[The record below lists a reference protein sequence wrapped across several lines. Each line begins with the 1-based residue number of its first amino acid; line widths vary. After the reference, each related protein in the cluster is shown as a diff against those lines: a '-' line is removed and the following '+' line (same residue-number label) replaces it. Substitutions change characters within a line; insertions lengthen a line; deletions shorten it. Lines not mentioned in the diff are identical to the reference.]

1 MSQNNRNYDNNR
13 EARLL
18 PGEQESA
25 RNVQAVFVPP
35 HYPLPGRAA
44 REPHLRDYLIVLRK
58 HQWLVLSVLLAVVT
72 IVTIASFKMRPVY
85 VAAARVEIDRENSY
99 TLPFRDVMPQESYV
113 DMDNYIETRAKILQS
128 ETLALMTITSLK
140 LEKHP
145 EFAPAPEKGRAR
157 ASQIPGEADSQEK
170 PKVLDDFLARL
181 GVRRVRNSRL
191 LEVQFEAHDPKL
203 AAKVVNAHLANFVE
217 HNFQTRYDSTVQ
229 ASNWLATQL
238 DELKITVEK
247 SEDSVVAYEREN
259 QIWAI
264 DEKQN
269 ITTQK
274 LSDLSRELTVA
285 QADRIRKEA
294 SYSLARSGKMDAI
307 PAVRDS
313 RVIQSLLDKRAQLN
327 NQYAEA
333 LAQFG
338 PKYPK
343 VLRLEAQLEQHARS
357 LQQEKLNIVGRI
369 ESEYRAA
376 RQREAL
382 LSQALE
388 SQKTKTNLLAQKLVQ
403 YNILKR
409 EAETNKQLHEGLLQ
423 RIKEAGVSAGL
434 RSSNIRVVDP
444 ALVPSNP
451 ARPRKALNIL
461 LASFVGLLGGVGL
474 AFFREY
480 LDNTV
485 KTPDDVE
492 YLTQLP
498 SLAMVPA
505 LAGLKGHSRNGR
517 APQLPKSQSL
527 EVKEPRVELISHE
540 RPRSPISEA
549 FRALRTSLLLSQAER
564 PPQVILV
571 TSALPLEGKTTAA
584 ANLAITLAQL
594 GDRTLLV
601 DADLRKPG
609 IAKALNL
616 AEGKRTGL
624 SSYLAGASTLQ
635 EITVVHPDIANLAV
649 IPAGPIP
656 PNPAELLSSQR
667 WRDAIA
673 SLRRDFKFIIV
684 DSPPILSATDAVI
697 LSVLADSAL
706 LVVRSGETPKEA
718 VTRARDLLVGV
729 RCRLLGIVLN
739 AVDFTSPYY
748 YSYRY
753 YPYGYSEDVSQRS
766 GS

>member
-1 MSQNNRNYDNNR
+1 MINNNRNYDNNR

-35 HYPLPGRAA
+35 HYPLPGRVA
-44 REPHLRDYLIVLRK
+44 REPHLRDYLIILRK
-58 HQWLVLSVLLAVVT
+58 HQWLILSVLLAVVT
-72 IVTIASFKMRPVY
+72 IVTIASFKMQAVY

-99 TLPFRDVMPQESYV
+99 ILPFRDVMPQESYV

-128 ETLALMTITSLK
+128 ETLALATIKSLD

-145 EFAPAPEKGRAR
+145 EFVPAPEKGRVR
-157 ASQIPGEADSQEK
+157 ASQIPGGADSQEK
-170 PKVLDDFLARL
+170 PMVLDDFLDRL
-181 GVRRVRNSRL
+181 GVRRIRNSRL

-203 AAKVVNAHLANFVE
+203 AAKVVNSHLVNFVE

-274 LSDLSRELTVA
+274 LSDLNRELTVA
-285 QADRIRKEA
+285 QADRMRKEA
-294 SYSLARSGKMDAI
+294 DYSLARSGKMDAI

-313 RVIQSLLDKRAQLN
+313 QVIQSLLEKRAQLN

-343 VLRLEAQLEQHARS
+343 VLRLEAQLKEHARS

-444 ALVPSNP
+444 ALVPSEP

-485 KTPDDVE
+485 KTPEDVE

-505 LAGLKGHSRNGR
+505 LAGLNGHSRNGR

-540 RPRSPISEA
+540 RPRSPVSES

-616 AEGKRTGL
+616 GEGKRTGL
-624 SSYLAGASTLQ
+624 SSYLAGASSI
-635 EITVVHPDIANLAV
+635 EEVVVDHPRVRNLAA

-656 PNPAELLSSQR
+656 PNPAELLSAPRMQE
-667 WRDAIA
+667 AIA
-673 SLRRDFKFIIV
+673 SLRQAFKFIVV
-684 DSPPILSATDAVI
+684 DSPPLLSATDAAI

-729 RCRLLGIVLN
+729 RCRLLGVVLN

-753 YPYGYSEDVSQRS
+753 YPYAYGAAKDAPW
-766 GS
+766 

>member
-1 MSQNNRNYDNNR
+1 MSDSDSTNNS
-13 EARLL
+13 EASLVPRQ
-18 PGEQESA
+18 PESPEVV
-25 RNVQAVFVPP
+25 RAVFAPP
-35 HYPLPGRAA
+35 HYPGAGPAA
-44 REPHLRDYLIVLRK
+44 REPHLRDYLIILRK
-58 HQWLVLSVLLAVVT
+58 HQWLILSVLLAVVT
-72 IVTIASFKMRPVY
+72 IVTIASFKMQTVY

-99 TLPFRDVMPQESYV
+99 ILPFRDVMPQESYL

-128 ETLALMTITSLK
+128 ETLALMTIRSLE

-145 EFAPAPEKGRAR
+145 EFAAAPEKGRAR
-157 ASQIPGEADSQEK
+157 ASQIPGEADPREK
-170 PKVLDDFLARL
+170 PKVLDDFLDRL

-274 LSDLSRELTVA
+274 LSDLNRELTLA
-285 QADRIRKEA
+285 QADRMRKQA
-294 SYSLARSGKMDAI
+294 DYSLARSGKMDVI

-313 RVIQSLLDKRAQLN
+313 RVIQSLLEKRAQLN

-343 VLRLEAQLEQHARS
+343 VLRLEAQLKEQARS

-369 ESEYRAA
+369 GSEYRAA
-376 RQREAL
+376 RKREAL
-382 LSQALE
+382 LSEALE

-444 ALVPSNP
+444 ALVPSKP

-505 LAGLKGHSRNGR
+505 LASVNGHSRKSR
-517 APQLPKSQSL
+517 APQLPKSLSL

-635 EITVVHPDIANLAV
+635 EITVAHPDIANLAA
-649 IPAGPIP
+649 IPTGPIP

-729 RCRLLGIVLN
+729 RCRLLGVVLN
-739 AVDFTSPYY
+739 AVDFASPYY
-748 YSYRY
+748 YTYRY
-753 YPYGYSEDVSQRS
+753 YPYAYGAEKDAPW
-766 GS
+766 

>member
-1 MSQNNRNYDNNR
+1 M
-13 EARLL
+13 
-18 PGEQESA
+18 
-25 RNVQAVFVPP
+25 
-35 HYPLPGRAA
+35 H
-44 REPHLRDYLIVLRK
+44 K
-58 HQWLVLSVLLAVVT
+58 
-72 IVTIASFKMRPVY
+72 
-85 VAAARVEIDRENSY
+85 
-99 TLPFRDVMPQESYV
+99 
-113 DMDNYIETRAKILQS
+113 
-128 ETLALMTITSLK
+128 
-140 LEKHP
+140 
-145 EFAPAPEKGRAR
+145 
-157 ASQIPGEADSQEK
+157 EAD
-170 PKVLDDFLARL
+170 
-181 GVRRVRNSRL
+181 
-191 LEVQFEAHDPKL
+191 
-203 AAKVVNAHLANFVE
+203 
-217 HNFQTRYDSTVQ
+217 
-229 ASNWLATQL
+229 
-238 DELKITVEK
+238 
-247 SEDSVVAYEREN
+247 
-259 QIWAI
+259 
-264 DEKQN
+264 
-269 ITTQK
+269 
-274 LSDLSRELTVA
+274 
-285 QADRIRKEA
+285 
-294 SYSLARSGKMDAI
+294 YSLARSGKMDAI

-313 RVIQSLLDKRAQLN
+313 RVIQSLLEKRAQLN

-333 LAQFG
+333 LVQFG

-343 VLRLEAQLEQHARS
+343 VLRLEAQLKEQARL
-357 LQQEKLNIVGRI
+357 LQQEKQNIVGRI
-369 ESEYRAA
+369 GSEYWAA
-376 RQREAL
+376 RRREAL

-388 SQKTKTNLLAQKLVQ
+388 SQKTKTSLLAQKLVQ

-444 ALVPSNP
+444 ALVPSKP

-505 LAGLKGHSRNGR
+505 LASVNGHSRKSR
-517 APQLPKSQSL
+517 APQLPKSLSL

-540 RPRSPISEA
+540 RPRSPVSEA

-609 IAKALNL
+609 IAKAFNL

-649 IPAGPIP
+649 IPTGPIP

-729 RCRLLGIVLN
+729 RCRLLGVVLN

-753 YPYGYSEDVSQRS
+753 YPYAYGAEKDAP
-766 GS
+766 G